1 MLYLAGI
8 VITFFLAVLLTG
20 KRKKSPADVILIVWL
35 CAMAFHLILFYLFI
49 SGKIY
54 NYPALLGHIP
64 YPLVHGPFLFIYTA
78 ELTRQQPRNR
88 MVWMLHFVPVILLY
102 IALIPFFRLTPAE
115 KVSVYL
121 NKGAGYEGLMN
132 ICVITIIISGIAYVA
147 ASLYLLYKYRKSIE
161 DEFSNT
167 EKINLAWL
175 RYLIYGIAVVWIAV
189 IFGDESM
196 VFGTVVVFVFCL
208 GYFGIRQPGIFTT
221 AYPQLK
227 RTPTTSTEKITSQP
241 GESVY
246 HQQLPG
252 EGVDQTGA
260 GSINPKIKYEKS
272 GLDEEKAGKI
282 YSQLVGC
289 MTNQKFFTDS
299 ELTLAALA
307 KTLNVHPNHLSQVI
321 NSYEGK
327 NFYDYINYHR
337 VEEFKKLAPLP
348 GNRNYT
354 LLSLAY
360 ECGFNSK
367 TSFNMNFKKV
377 TGFSPSEYLEQ
388 LHISLK

>member
-20 KRKKSPADVILIVWL
+20 KRKKTPADMILIVWL

-64 YPLVHGPFLFIYTA
+64 YPLVHGPFLFMYTA

-102 IALIPFFRLTPAE
+102 IALIPFFRLTLAE

-121 NKGAGYEGLMN
+121 NKGAGYEGLMR
-132 ICVITIIISGIAYVA
+132 ICVIAIIISGIAYVA
-147 ASLYLLYKYRKSIE
+147 ASLYLLNKYRKSIE

-221 AYPQLK
+221 ASPQLK
-227 RTPTTSTEKITSQP
+227 RTPTPSTEKITSQP
-241 GESVY
+241 GESAY
-246 HQQLPG
+246 HQQLPE

-260 GSINPKIKYEKS
+260 GTINPKIKYEKS

-282 YSQLVGC
+282 YNQLVGC

-327 NFYDYINYHR
+327 NFYDYINYQR
-337 VEEFKKLAPLP
+337 VEEFKRLAPLP
-348 GNRNYT
+348 DNRNYT
-354 LLSLAY
+354 LLSLAF

-367 TSFNMNFKKV
+367 TSFNRNFKKV
-377 TGFSPSEYLEQ
+377 TGVSPSEYLEQ